1 MNPRCFLKPAGAV
14 LLLAGLCVLPSPARA
29 ATEVLTVP
37 NGSFESPVTPFVS
50 LLIDSWKRTPKP
62 DWYVEEGGFQWGQ
75 LTGLFVNTAPGA
87 ADHLEN
93 IDGRQAA
100 WLFAVPEAGLWQWV
114 RTADGSAVARF
125 EAGKRYRVTAD
136 LLGAGGNMKPGVT
149 MEVALFHT
157 NAPAAADPV
166 VRLAVASN
174 ETLFPSRNRFGRFTG
189 TSPVVSPGDPGVG
202 QQIGIR
208 VLSTATAE
216 NQGGYW
222 DVDNVRVE
230 VLETPSPRLA
240 TVVEGGEMRVTWAS
254 EAGWRYRLRRSA
266 DLVNWVE
273 LAEERVG
280 TGGTLSAA
288 LPVDPAAPGFV
299 TVRVFPLD

>member
-1 MNPRCFLKPAGAV
+1 M
-14 LLLAGLCVLPSPARA
+14 LLAGLCVLSSPSRA
-29 ATEVLTVP
+29 ATEALTVP
-37 NGSFESPVTPFVS
+37 NGSFELPSTPFVS
-50 LLIDSWKRTPKP
+50 LLIDSWQRTPKP

-100 WLFAVPEAGLWQWV
+100 WLFAVPEAGLAQWV
-114 RTADGSAVARF
+114 RDRNGSAIARF
-125 EAGKRYRVTAD
+125 EAGKSYRVTAD
-136 LLGAGGNMKPGVT
+136 LLGAGGNMLPGVT
-149 MEVALFHT
+149 LQVGLFATNGASGTIPVVTFTVTNSEALFPT
-157 NAPAAADPV
+157 
-166 VRLAVASN
+166 
-174 ETLFPSRNRFGRFTG
+174 RNRFVTFSAK
-189 TSPVVSPGDPGVG
+189 SPVLGDGDPAVG
-202 QQIGIR
+202 EQIGVR
-208 VLSTATAE
+208 VLSTATAG

-222 DVDNVRVE
+222 DVDHVRVE
-230 VLETPSPRLA
+230 VLDTPSPRLA

-254 EAGWRYRLRRSA
+254 EPGWRYRLRRSS

-299 TVRVFPLD
+299 TVRVFPPD